1 MLRRSLGRSLRRSAI
16 VSILTITAACSSDK
30 TNGPV
35 VSTFL
40 KGTSSNHQIG
50 VVVNSTGHAL
60 TLFQLGDPTNTKQ
73 IALGASNAVT
83 PVGLSV
89 NGINAAVPL
98 GDASSVALVNLN
110 TLAITRFFLFA
121 AGNTTGQA
129 FVDDT
134 TIFAANSDS
143 SYVGRF
149 TAGQKS
155 DTISDTVRVAPS
167 PTDIE
172 VSGSTVFVISANLNS
187 NFEPNGNGIVTAIN
201 AKTLAVIGTVTTG
214 GTNSTAGA
222 IGPDGNLYV
231 VNTGD
236 YVDPGSMTIINPA
249 TLQVISTVANVGVGP
264 GAIAIDSKGLVYVS
278 GFTTGTVIWN
288 IGTQAFVRGPDNP
301 LCAPISGGACRGA
314 FDARPDTAGNVYQ
327 VFFGSP
333 SQNQNPYV
341 FVYQAGSYTLTDSIA
356 VGPGPSALRIASF

>member
-1 MLRRSLGRSLRRSAI
+1 MTLRHSFRRSALFT
-16 VSILTITAACSSDK
+16 VLAITAACSDK
-30 TNGPV
+30 ATGPV

-40 KGTSSNHQIG
+40 RGTSSNHQIG
-50 VVVNSTGHAL
+50 VVVNSTGHAI

-73 IALGASNAVT
+73 VALGASNAIT

-89 NGINAAVPL
+89 LGVNAAVPL
-98 GDASSVALVNLN
+98 GDASSVALINLN

-143 SYVGRF
+143 GYVGRF
-149 TAGQKS
+149 TTGQAS
-155 DTISDTVRVAPS
+155 DKISDTVQVAPS

-172 VSGSTVFVISANLNS
+172 VSGSRVFVISANLNS
-187 NFEPNGNGIVTAIN
+187 SFTPNGNGIVTAID
-201 AKTLAVIGTVTTG
+201 AKTLAVLGTVSTS

-222 IGPDGNLYV
+222 FGPDGNLYV

-236 YVDPGSMTIINPA
+236 YVDPGSMTIINPS
-249 TLQVISTVANVGVGP
+249 TLAVINTVANVGVGP
-264 GAIAIDSKGLVYVS
+264 GAIAIDSKGLVYIS

-288 IGTQAFVRGPDNP
+288 INTQAFVRGPSNP
-301 LCAPISGGACRGA
+301 LCAPISGGGCRGA

-333 SQNQNPYV
+333 SQNLNPYV
-341 FVYQAGSYTLTDSIA
+341 FVYQAGSYTLTDSINA
-356 VGPGPSALRIASF
+356 GVGPSAIRIAAF

>member
-1 MLRRSLGRSLRRSAI
+1 MTLRHSLRRSALFA
-16 VSILTITAACSSDK
+16 VLAITAACSD
-30 TNGPV
+30 TATGPV

-40 KGTSSNHQIG
+40 RGTSSNHQIG
-50 VVVNSTGHAL
+50 VVVNSTGHAI

-73 IALGASNAVT
+73 VALGASNAIT

-89 NGINAAVPL
+89 LGENAAVPL
-98 GDASSVALVNLN
+98 GDASSVALINLN

-143 SYVGRF
+143 GYVGRF
-149 TAGQKS
+149 TTGQAS
-155 DTISDTVRVAPS
+155 DTISDTVQVAPS

-172 VSGSTVFVISANLNS
+172 VSGSHVFVISANLNS
-187 NFEPNGNGIVTAIN
+187 SFTPNGNGIVTAID
-201 AKTLAVIGTVTTG
+201 AKTLAVLGTVSTG

-222 IGPDGNLYV
+222 FGPDGNLYV

-236 YVDPGSMTIINPA
+236 YVDPGSMTIINPS
-249 TLQVISTVANVGVGP
+249 TLAVINTVANVGVGP
-264 GAIAIDSKGLVYVS
+264 GAIAIDSKGLVYIS
-278 GFTTGTVIWN
+278 GFATGTVIWN
-288 IGTQAFVRGPDNP
+288 INTQAFVRGPSNP
-301 LCAPISGGACRGA
+301 LCAPISGGGCRGA

-333 SQNQNPYV
+333 SQNLNPYV
-341 FVYQAGSYTLTDSIA
+341 FVYQAGSYTLTDSINA
-356 VGPGPSALRIASF
+356 GVGPSALRIAAF